1 MIGRLSGI
9 LLRKEP
15 PALLVD
21 VNGVGYELEAPMTT
35 FYDLPA
41 VGEKVTLFTH
51 LVVREDA
58 HLLYGFSREAQR
70 RLFRGLLK
78 VNGVGPRVALAV
90 LSGLADDEFVHCVL
104 SEDIA
109 RLTQVPGIG
118 RKTAERLIVE
128 MRDKLPQ
135 LSAGSTTSAGQH
147 ARGGQGPGERGYERV
162 DCAGLQA
169 QRSQPRGARGAIER
183 PERGRNHSPGP
194 EGHGNMRKPAG
205 AKTKNGKSQD

>member
-135 LSAGSTTSAGQH
+135 LSAGSAPTPASTRAAAKDPVSEAMSALI
-147 ARGGQGPGERGYERV
+147 ALGYKPNEASRAV
-162 DCAGLQA
+162 RAVPSKDLSAEEIIRQA
-169 QRSQPRGARGAIER
+169 LKGMA
-183 PERGRNHSPGP
+183 
-194 EGHGNMRKPAG
+194 
-205 AKTKNGKSQD
+205 T